1 MLPKATFIFLIIC
14 QNIVIFAIFQS
25 LFKHFEF
32 KTTFRPMAFNKK
44 AELNILINLAA
55 SDSKIEERESK
66 LIHMVAKANGISKE
80 EVADMIKNPQPI
92 STMSALTS
100 DEKFEH
106 LYYLIQMM
114 KMDGQVFKSEI
125 TFCEQIAEKMGY
137 KKGVVAEL
145 SQHIYSDPSITSDR
159 DMLRKKAEKF
169 IVF

>member
-1 MLPKATFIFLIIC
+1 
-14 QNIVIFAIFQS
+14 
-25 LFKHFEF
+25 
-32 KTTFRPMAFNKK
+32 MAFNKK

-55 SDSKIEERESK
+55 SDSTIEDREAK
-66 LIHMVAKANGISKE
+66 LIHMVGKANGMSKE
-80 EVADMIKNPQPI
+80 EVAEMIKNPQPI
-92 STMSALTS
+92 STISALTS

-125 TFCEQIAEKMGY
+125 MFCEQIAEKMGY
-137 KKGVVAEL
+137 KKGVVREL
-145 SQHIYSDPSITSDR
+145 SQHIYSDPSITADR